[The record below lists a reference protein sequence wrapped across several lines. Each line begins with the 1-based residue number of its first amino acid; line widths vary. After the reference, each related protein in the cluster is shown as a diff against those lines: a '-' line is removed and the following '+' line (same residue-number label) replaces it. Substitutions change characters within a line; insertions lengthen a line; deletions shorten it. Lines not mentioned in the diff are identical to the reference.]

1 MGATSVTGVG
11 PGSAEGLAKGPRERN
26 FVGVEKLIGPH
37 VIGAG
42 QVTLVAG
49 AGTVTFRDP
58 LPGFTPDSVANNTPE
73 NDYVIFVYAASGATY
88 TVNTSDEDGD
98 GNDDHVES
106 FTIAGAGVE
115 VVSWMVANVGWGA

>member
-42 QVTLVAG
+42 QVDLVGSA
-49 AGTVTFRDP
+49 ATVTFRDP

-73 NDYVIFVYAASGATY
+73 NDYVIFTYAATRPTI

-98 GNDDHVES
+98 GNDDHVEG
-106 FTIAGAGVE
+106 FTIAGSGTETVF
-115 VVSWMVANVGWGA
+115 WMVANVGWGA